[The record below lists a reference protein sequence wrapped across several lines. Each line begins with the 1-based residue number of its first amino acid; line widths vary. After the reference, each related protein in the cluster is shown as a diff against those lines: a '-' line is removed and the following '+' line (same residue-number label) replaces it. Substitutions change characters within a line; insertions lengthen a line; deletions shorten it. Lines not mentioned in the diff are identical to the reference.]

1 GRAGVVQAGSD
12 DLPAGGGRDA
22 PPVAQFVLPAE
33 GRTDAPPVAQFGDEV
48 EARPPPSVVCARRG
62 CGVRAPPPS
71 RTSSVG
77 SRALSGT

>member
-1 GRAGVVQAGSD
+1 TDGDGRPGRAGVVQAGSD
-12 DLPAGGGRDA
+12 D
-22 PPVAQFVLPAE
+22 LPAE